1 MSGLLT
7 LMVSPTLTLN
17 NPRLTTMR
25 MVDIYKEALA
35 KGLTFKEA
43 SYEYNIRYSSLWKA
57 GKRANLPPLVRTI
70 TNRRVLM
77 YGDMT
82 EKQLLTV
89 HASLTKEISIVEE
102 AIQKLVPSFIGS
114 R

>member
-1 MSGLLT
+1 
-7 LMVSPTLTLN
+7 
-17 NPRLTTMR
+17 MR
-25 MVDIYKEALA
+25 MVDIYREALA

-43 SYEYNIRYSSLWKA
+43 SFEYNIKYSSLWKCGRRA
-57 GKRANLPPLVRTI
+57 GLPPLVRTI
-70 TNRRVLM
+70 TNRRILM

-102 AIQKLVPSFIGS
+102 VISKLVPSPVGS